1 MVEERK
7 EVARETEEE
16 NILLIDPQ
24 RQTAGHRGLYNR
36 KKGDGPG
43 EIPDLHLGQ
52 YEFGNEI
59 ECENHGYINAAIQGL
74 TSHRMFQ
81 EYFAK

>member
-1 MVEERK
+1 MFEERK

-43 EIPDLHLGQ
+43 EIPDLHDE
-52 YEFGNEI
+52 YGN
-59 ECENHGYINAAIQGL
+59 
-74 TSHRMFQ
+74 
-81 EYFAK
+81 